1 MGAWGVGIFDDDTSC
16 DLIDEVM
23 DDGALAL
30 IEEAMEVDMDQ
41 YIEYEDA
48 YKIIVSAALI
58 DTVVNATDHQYPV
71 ENFDE
76 WLKEQPQ
83 QEIAAFKDDIALRLN
98 SVLAD
103 SEISELWQENAE
115 DFPQWKANIQ
125 RIIQSLE
132 K

>member
-16 DLIDEVM
+16 DFIDEAM
-23 DDGALAL
+23 DTGALAL

-41 YIEYEDA
+41 YIDFMDA
-48 YKIIVSAALI
+48 HKIIVSAALI

-83 QEIAAFKDDIALRLN
+83 QEIAAFKDDIAIRLN

-103 SEISELWQENAE
+103 SELSELWQDEE
-115 DFPQWKANIQ
+115 EKFPQWKAIIA
-125 RIIQSLE
+125 RLIQSLE

>member
-16 DLIDEVM
+16 DLIDEAM
-23 DDGALAL
+23 DDGALSL

-58 DTVVNATDHQYPV
+58 DTVVNATDHQYPS
-71 ENFDE
+71 ENFE
-76 WLKEQPQ
+76 LWLKDQPHA
-83 QEIAAFKDDIALRLN
+83 EIAAYKDDIAIRLN

-103 SEISELWQENAE
+103 SEISELWQENEE
-115 DFPQWKANIQ
+115 DFPQWKAIIT
-125 RIIQSLE
+125 RLIQSLE